1 MLWENSHGR
10 LIFASIMKHLITYS
24 ICLLFLLF
32 TACRQEEVSQN
43 FTAKV
48 FRGDFEHYLYTE
60 GVVEPSQTVSV
71 SCISELRWSTIQW
84 IVEDGV
90 FVQEGDVICVLD
102 NTEYEENSELILEY
116 LSQGRLNYE
125 SGVANLNAQ
134 YSQLEAQAKNIAI
147 QARLSKL
154 DSLQITYYTANQRKI
169 AELNLR
175 KNEIQQAKLQR
186 QLATMKIVNEAEL
199 KRLEMQLRQYEEL
212 EQLYN
217 YVMQNTI
224 IKAPA
229 SGQILLAPCPS
240 MTSRKLMSGDELRQD
255 IGRIVVGNERH
266 VRIEATEQDVKRME
280 MGQAIN
286 YTFSSKPGVKAFGSV
301 LSKMPV
307 SRPLSNGSQVNVFDV
322 TAKIDSS
329 TALLEPEISA
339 NCQVLLRSIPDTLI
353 VPMVAVFD
361 EDSAR
366 VVYVQKEKMYQR
378 REVSI
383 VAQSEFEAVVSS
395 GLEEGEVLS
404 LIKPK
409 ENKIIKE

>member
-1 MLWENSHGR
+1 M
-10 LIFASIMKHLITYS
+10 
-24 ICLLFLLF
+24 
-32 TACRQEEVSQN
+32 
-43 FTAKV
+43 
-48 FRGDFEHYLYTE
+48 
-60 GVVEPSQTVSV
+60 
-71 SCISELRWSTIQW
+71 
-84 IVEDGV
+84 
-90 FVQEGDVICVLD
+90 
-102 NTEYEENSELILEY
+102 
-116 LSQGRLNYE
+116 
-125 SGVANLNAQ
+125 
-134 YSQLEAQAKNIAI
+134 
-147 QARLSKL
+147 
-154 DSLQITYYTANQRKI
+154 
-169 AELNLR
+169 
-175 KNEIQQAKLQR
+175 QR

-255 IGRIVVGNERH
+255 IGKIVVGNERH

-280 MGQAIN
+280 TGQTIN
-286 YTFSSKPGVKAFGSV
+286 YTFSSKPGVKAFGKV
-301 LSKMPV
+301 LSKTPV
-307 SRPLSNGSQVNVFDV
+307 SRPVSNGSQVSVFDV
-322 TAKIDSS
+322 TAKIDSA